1 MKTLVESTVPPRS
14 SATGRRAA
22 VKTLGC
28 KINVYESNIISQRLT
43 RDHWTMVDP
52 SQEADLYVINSCT
65 VTREADR
72 QTRQEIR
79 RVLRRNPSAKVVV
92 TGCYAQLAPNEL
104 TEIDGVDLVV
114 GNDAKF
120 NIAEILRTS
129 QVSDLRDQADKY
141 SGYALGDSSCAAPA
155 LMLLPAFAFSI
166 VFAPSR
172 FSNLPRSFSR
182 EDSES
187 PPSAF
192 MRRST
197 AALTCRRIWGKA
209 PLRYC

>member
-1 MKTLVESTVPPRS
+1 MTIFAQSAATDRLS
-14 SATGRRAA
+14 SVRRRAA

-28 KINVYESNIISQRLT
+28 KINVYESNIISQRLIS
-43 RDHWTMVDP
+43 DHWTMVDP

-92 TGCYAQLAPNEL
+92 TGCYAQLAPHEL

-120 NIAEILRTS
+120 SIAEILRTS
-129 QVSDLRDQADKY
+129 EISDLQDQADKY
-141 SGYALGDSSCAAPA
+141 PGYPLGDGSY
-155 LMLLPAFAFSI
+155 
-166 VFAPSR
+166 
-172 FSNLPRSFSR
+172 
-182 EDSES
+182 S
-187 PPSAF
+187 PPEFVARYDGQTRAF
-192 MRRST
+192 VQVQ
-197 AALTCRRIWGKA
+197 
-209 PLRYC
+209 